1 MTVAV
6 GLDEM
11 SIKVKQALLMV
22 GFSVIVVFMF
32 FSTVMVSG
40 QMKDDGLV
48 INLAGRQRM
57 LSQKM
62 TKEILDFTATS
73 DSRIKGTI
81 LNTAKVFDLT
91 LKALSGSGRAP
102 LTLNLQSTDYR
113 QCPAATGEVLAQLR
127 KVSSLWDTFY
137 GHLDALVASGG
148 ESSDSLAWIK
158 ANNLPLLAEMN
169 SAVVLMQKASEKK
182 LSRLYTLQVGGIVAG
197 LLIMILGLRMTV
209 VMVTRLARVERFAKR
224 LGAGDLNATSGI
236 GGQDELGCI
245 GKSLDGMAEEMK
257 AMLTGVVGNSKT
269 LFESSGVLNTHSEK
283 MSNSLGS
290 IATKSQSV
298 AASAEQMSN
307 NMHSVAAAIEEAS
320 TNVGIVSGSTEQMML
335 TISEIALSTE
345 KAREITADAVS
356 QTESSARKIASLG
369 EAAQQIGHVTEAIT
383 EISEQTNLLALNAT
397 IEAAR
402 AGDAGKGFA
411 VVANEIKELARQTAE
426 ATGNIRT
433 QVSMIQNA
441 TGDAV
446 EDVNGINTVVHGIN
460 EVVGGIS
467 AAVEEQ
473 SATTREIADNIG
485 QASLGIQEV
494 AVNIADTSMA
504 VGSVAHD
511 ISELNRETRGIST
524 GSTRVTSEAASL
536 NHISEALASAV
547 NQFKM

>member
-1 MTVAV
+1 
-6 GLDEM
+6 M

-32 FSTVMVSG
+32 LSTVMVSG

-137 GHLDALVASGG
+137 GHLDTLVASGG
-148 ESSDSLAWIK
+148 ASSGSLAWIK
-158 ANNLPLLAEMN
+158 ANNLTLLAEMN
-169 SAVVLMQKASEKK
+169 RAVVLMQKASEKK

-209 VMVTRLARVERFAKR
+209 VMVTRLSRVERFAKR

-236 GGQDELGCI
+236 GGQDELGRI
-245 GKSLDGMAEEMK
+245 GMSLDGMAEEMK

-283 MSNSLGS
+283 MSNSLDS

-307 NMHSVAAAIEEAS
+307 NMNSVAAAIEEAS

-335 TISEIALSTE
+335 TISEIASSTE
-345 KAREITADAVS
+345 KATGITADAVG
-356 QTESSARKIASLG
+356 QTESSALKIASLG

-426 ATGNIRT
+426 ATGNIRSHVT
-433 QVSMIQNA
+433 MIQRA
-441 TGDAV
+441 TEDAV
-446 EDVNGINTVVHGIN
+446 DDVNGINTVVHGIN

-524 GSTRVTSEAASL
+524 GSTKVTSEAASL
-536 NHISEALASAV
+536 NRVSEALASAV
-547 NQFKM
+547 SQFKM